1 MGQTLQ
7 LLCLVLTDQVSYTII
22 IMIWYIYYVITG
34 GLAVDWM
41 NDKIYF
47 SFGDPGSNLVNPN
60 HLAIYDIT
68 TSGYTE
74 ITPATIVAYRVYHD
88 LAVDPLGQ

>member
-1 MGQTLQ
+1 
-7 LLCLVLTDQVSYTII
+7 
-22 IMIWYIYYVITG
+22 
-34 GLAVDWM
+34 M

-68 TSGYTE
+68 TGQYDE
-74 ITPATIVAYRVYHD
+74 INPSTIYAVYHD
-88 LAVDPLGQ
+88 LAVDPLSQ